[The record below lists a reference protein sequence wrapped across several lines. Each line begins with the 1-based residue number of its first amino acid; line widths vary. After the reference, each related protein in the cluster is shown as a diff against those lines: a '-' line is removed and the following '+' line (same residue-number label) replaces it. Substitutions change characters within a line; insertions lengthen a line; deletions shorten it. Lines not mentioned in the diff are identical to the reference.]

1 VLEVEQKSLEATDGF
16 IITDADGVAVACAT
30 EEEYYEWLCSEFSIE
45 DLTSCELV
53 PGKSYTIVTRLNAS
67 DWQGNFAIT
76 DLEGTHQRL
85 KSWGNPSPELGEDGL
100 YRMNITVPA
109 SLNKTIILR
118 LYTPQ
123 IVNIKALVIRPVSQ

>member
-1 VLEVEQKSLEATDGF
+1 
-16 IITDADGVAVACAT
+16 
-30 EEEYYEWLCSEFSIE
+30 
-45 DLTSCELV
+45 
-53 PGKSYTIVTRLNAS
+53 VTRLNAS